1 LNNELEPVRGI
12 FRYQIIISVLAF
24 GSGKSYGIEFFMKK
38 NLGKLTGWASY
49 TLSKTTEKFSE
60 LNYGKEFPF
69 TYDRRHNLSITS
81 IYQLSKNWTFSAD
94 FTLYSGIAFT
104 LPGGK
109 IFEKEWVFSVYNLY
123 SR

>member
-49 TLSKTTEKFSE
+49 TLSK
-60 LNYGKEFPF
+60 
-69 TYDRRHNLSITS
+69 
-81 IYQLSKNWTFSAD
+81 NWTFSAD